1 VVWEDACCGRTCF
14 ALGDLLEFGDHFN
27 ADPARSRAGLVDPHA
42 FAALEIVLPGLV
54 GRGKEVGAGVEV

>member
-1 VVWEDACCGRTCF
+1 M
-14 ALGDLLEFGDHFN
+14 EFGDHFN
-27 ADPARSRAGLVDPHA
+27 ADTARSRAGLVDPHA